1 MSSKFIKVA
10 SISGFHI
17 IRISEIVFVSPKD
30 SGRLNKSE
38 IVIRKGKGFYLNYS
52 TETQEEIY
60 DKILSSKKNKPLKN
74 YLNEYFNINKKLE
87 NE

>member
-17 IRISEIVFVSPKD
+17 IRIREIISVSPKD

-38 IVIRKGKGFYLNYS
+38 IIIRKGDCFYHYYS
-52 TETQEEIY
+52 TENQEEIY
-60 DKILSSKKNKPLKN
+60 EKILSSKKSKPIKN
-74 YLNEYFNINKKLE
+74 YLNDYFNIDKKNE
-87 NE
+87 ND